1 MRPEKKL
8 EARLRRKK
16 RVRKKIFGYP
26 ERPRVSVFRS
36 HKHIYAQ
43 IINDVEGHTLVALS
57 SLSPELR
64 TKVEELKSKGE
75 IKGKVDV
82 ARLVGRML
90 AEKAK
95 EKGITKVV
103 FDRGGYKYHGRV
115 KALAEGLREGGLEF

>member
-1 MRPEKKL
+1 MRPEKKV

-36 HKHIYAQ
+36 NKHIYAQ

-57 SLSPELR
+57 SLSPEVR
-64 TKVEELKSKGE
+64 TKIEELKSRGE

-103 FDRGGYKYHGRV
+103 FDRNGYKYHGRV

>member
-1 MRPEKKL
+1 MRPEKKV

-57 SLSPELR
+57 SLSPEVR
-64 TKVEELKSKGE
+64 AKIEELKSKGE

-95 EKGITKVV
+95 AKGITKVV
-103 FDRGGYKYHGRV
+103 FDRNGYKYHGRV
-115 KALAEGLREGGLEF
+115 KALAEGLREGGLQF